1 MTEPSTEIKT
11 EIKSEMTT
19 ETQTAPKRYYVTTPI
34 YYVNGLPHVG
44 TALTT
49 VACDVLIRYHRL
61 RGYETWFLTGTD
73 ENGTKIQVAAE
84 EAGQPTQAFV
94 DGLAEAFRAAWQD
107 LHVSFDD
114 LIRTTEP
121 RHVRAVQEFFRRL
134 LERGYVYKDVYE
146 GWYSVSDETFYRD
159 SDVRDGIAIETGKPV
174 VRETQET
181 YFFRLSAF
189 GERLR
194 AHIEANPGFL
204 LPEFRRNETL
214 RFIEEGLR
222 DMSITRVNRGWGI
235 TFPGDDSKVIY
246 VWFDALISY
255 LSATGWPDNPDWE
268 RTWPADVHFMGK
280 EIFVRFHATLWPA
293 MLMALDLPLP
303 KQVFGHGFWTIPGL
317 KPGEKAGKSTGGL
330 PHPTVFSEFIAART
344 GISFDMAA
352 DAQRYLLCREMNFGL
367 DTEFTV
373 ENCLRRYNTDLANDL
388 GNLLNRTVNMVKRYF
403 DGVVPQ
409 TAEHDSEIAA
419 LGLQVQEEYMRAMAE
434 FRLNAALE
442 AAWKLVARMNKYID
456 EKAPWTLAKGAAAGN
471 AAQAAQLAVVLYTCL
486 EATRHIALLVSPVIP
501 LAASAICAQLGIEKP
516 VADARWEDLVWGG
529 LPAGTRVGDPQP
541 VFPRIQELAVDDDT
555 LVRLGVLKQAPT
567 PTEEN
572 GTRPEAKLEEK
583 RSHVSETTANQAQ
596 KEPGAPVAPTEAAP
610 EATPIITIDDFMK
623 VELKVGEILA
633 AEPAPNATKLLRL
646 TVQVGEDD
654 TRTILSGIAEH
665 YKAEDLVGT
674 QVVVITNLQPRKMR
688 GIESQGMLLAAD
700 DNGKVVLVRPEQ
712 VVGAGS
718 KVR

>member
-1 MTEPSTEIKT
+1 MTETTSEIKQ
-11 EIKSEMTT
+11 EPEGLPRAH
-19 ETQTAPKRYYVTTPI
+19 EGAAPAGKRYYITTPI
-34 YYVNGLPHVG
+34 YYVNGLPHIG

-49 VACDVLIRYHRL
+49 VACDVLARYHKL

-84 EAGQPTQAFV
+84 EAGQQPHAFV
-94 DGLAEAFRAAWQD
+94 DALAAEFRAAWQG
-107 LHVSFDD
+107 LHVEYDD

-121 RHVRAVQEFFRRL
+121 RHIRAVQEFFRRL
-134 LERGYVYKDVYE
+134 LENGYVYKDVYE

-174 VRETQET
+174 IRETQET

-194 AHIEANPGFL
+194 AHIEANPTFL
-204 LPEFRRNETL
+204 MPEFRRNEAL

-235 TFPGDDSKVIY
+235 TFPGDESKVIY

-255 LSATGWPDNPDWE
+255 LAATGWPDEPNWE
-268 RTWPADVHFMGK
+268 QTWPADVHFMGK

-293 MLMALDLPLP
+293 MLMALNLPVP

-330 PHPTVFSEFIAART
+330 PHPTVFTEFIATRA
-344 GISFDMAA
+344 GLSFEIAA

-388 GNLLNRTVNMVKRYF
+388 GNLLNRTINMVMRYY
-403 DGVVPQ
+403 DGVVPE
-409 TAEHDSEIAA
+409 TGEHDSEVAA
-419 LGLQVQEEYMRAMAE
+419 LALQVHEEYARAMAE
-434 FRLNAALE
+434 FRLNTALE
-442 AAWKLVARMNKYID
+442 ATWKLVARMNKYID
-456 EKAPWTLAKGAAAGN
+456 ERAPWNLYKGAGVGD

-486 EATRHIALLVSPVIP
+486 EATRQVAVLVSPFIP
-501 LAASAICAQLGIEKP
+501 VAAGAIAAQLGLSEP
-516 VADARWEDLVWGG
+516 VAELRWEDLAWGG
-529 LPAGTRVGDPQP
+529 LAAGTRVGAPQP
-541 VFPRIQELAVDDDT
+541 VFPRIQELTVDDES
-555 LVRLGVLKQAPT
+555 LVALGVLKVAPATSHAGRPQA
-567 PTEEN
+567 N
-572 GTRPEAKLEEK
+572 AEEK
-583 RSHVSETTANQAQ
+583 SSTVSETTANQA
-596 KEPGAPVAPTEAAP
+596 APAGTPVTPAATAP
-610 EATPIITIDDFMK
+610 ETTPNITIDDFMK
-623 VELKVGEILA
+623 VELKVGDILA
-633 AEPAPNATKLLRL
+633 AEPVPNATKLLRL

-654 TRTILSGIAEH
+654 TRTILSGIAEY
-665 YKAEDLVGT
+665 YKPEDLVGR
-674 QVVVITNLQPRKMR
+674 QVVVVANLQPRKMR

-700 DNGKVVLVRPEQ
+700 IDGRAVLVRPEE
-712 VVGAGS
+712 VAPAGAR
-718 KVR
+718 VR